1 MRARILSASA
11 GAGKTDQLAYKFVHD
26 VVKHFPTKPYLYRAI
41 LAVTF
46 TNKATEEM
54 KSRILEKLNELITK
68 PEGNDYMKDLK
79 RDLGL
84 QQEEIIKRAKQIQ
97 TSILHDYS
105 RFTILTIDKFFQRI
119 LRAFIKELGIDLN
132 YNIELDTSS
141 VLTKCTD
148 SLIEDISTNEELEK
162 WIYEFAQECNDEG
175 KDWDI
180 RKIINELGEEIFKE
194 GNKETIEESMPKA
207 ELRKVIAEGEKR
219 VKEITDSLTAM
230 GAEALEIIANAGL
243 EVSDFSRKS
252 QGGAGYFENFAAG
265 QFSRPNSYQIAA
277 LESPDKW
284 ITADTKKNKAL
295 KAQLDAAVAK
305 LHPMLVK
312 MYETFIANE
321 KLLTT
326 LPCVKKT
333 YRSFALLHDIYN
345 KVKEQCDSEGMMLLP
360 ETKYILSR
368 FIAGNDAPF
377 IYEKIGNRF
386 ERYMIDE
393 FQDTSAQEWG
403 NFLPLLQNAMA
414 QAEDESVLIVGDVKQ
429 SIYRW
434 RGGDWSIL
442 NGGVQGDLGKENTFT
457 KPMQENW
464 RSLPQIVEFN
474 NEMIGEIVKHHSDE
488 LDAELESAAKNGQ
501 ISENCKEN
509 LTGML
514 ANAYTDHTQTSMKSS
529 EERGYVRIDFYNKD
543 EQLPIIKCIESAIA
557 RGYQYKDILIL
568 CRGKSTIKKVA
579 DILLEYKQQ
588 NNDFNI
594 MTQEALIV
602 GKALISQFVI
612 AVLRL
617 SQNRADNLSLAII
630 NSYLQRPYNQP
641 LSQEDGDLVAGISQ
655 LTPEEAFERI
665 VKHFK
670 LNEHRGEL
678 AYLQAVHEQII
689 NFCAMK
695 IVDIQ
700 LFLKEWD
707 EKGFEK
713 SLSVEMSDN
722 TIEVT
727 TIHKA
732 KGLERKVVILPCD
745 WGLNPYAGEVVW
757 SSPAEGDD
765 ISNVGRFPVKYNN
778 DTMSKSF
785 FADDYYRER
794 IYSHIDNINIL
805 YVALTRASEEMY
817 LFVPSYSKSKDFEE
831 NNVSK
836 LVWERAVAN
845 KFPTLKGEIKE
856 GDYSLQYVEYGTP
869 IKQAKA
875 KQKESKVENVLVDC
889 YPTAITKMS
898 LRLSEQRYFEDAE
911 TSITPRNMGIE
922 MHSILSQAKN
932 IDDIT
937 QRIDSSFEAGRL
949 SAEQRDELKQVVERE
964 FQREQVKEWFTEW
977 DVVRNENDILISRAD
992 ESRDEK
998 TGTLR
1003 PDRVMIRGERA
1014 VVVDYKF
1021 GLKQY
1026 ESHRKKMADY
1036 MQLLKQMGYAEV
1048 EGYVWY
1054 LSMGEIVRV

>member
-1 MRARILSASA
+1 MRAKILSASA
-11 GAGKTDQLAYKFVHD
+11 GAGKTYQLAYKFVHD

-54 KSRILEKLNELITK
+54 KSRILEKLNELITN
-68 PEGNDYMKDLK
+68 PAGSDYMKDLQ

-84 QQEEIIKRAKQIQ
+84 SQDEIIRRATQIQ
-97 TSILHDYS
+97 TNILHDYS

-141 VLTKCTD
+141 VLTKSTD
-148 SLIEDISTNEELEK
+148 SLIEDISTNEELER
-162 WIYEFAQECNDEG
+162 WIYEFAQECNEEG

-180 RKIINELGEEIFKE
+180 RKSINDLGEEIFKE
-194 GNKETIEESMPKA
+194 GNKQTILDAKSKD
-207 ELRKVIAEGEKR
+207 ELRDIIISSEKR
-219 VKEITDSLTAM
+219 VQEITDTLTSLGKRAM
-230 GAEALEIIANAGL
+230 EIIATAGL
-243 EVSDFSRKS
+243 TIADFNNTNK
-252 QGGAGYFENFAAG
+252 GVAGYFSSFAEG
-265 QFSRPNSYQIAA
+265 TFKRPNTYQTKAMQ
-277 LESPDKW
+277 STDKW
-284 ITADTKKNKAL
+284 ASGSCKCVQQVNATAK
-295 KAQLDAAVAK
+295 V
-305 LHPMLVK
+305 LHPLLVK
-312 MYETFIANE
+312 MYNTYDANE
-321 KLLTT
+321 KILNT
-326 LPCVKKT
+326 LPCIKKT
-333 YRSFALLHDIYN
+333 YRSFALLHDIYT
-345 KVKEQCDSEGMMLLP
+345 KVQEQCDSEGMMLLP

-368 FIAGNDAPF
+368 FITGSDTPF

-393 FQDTSAQEWG
+393 FQDTSSKEWE
-403 NFLPLLQNAMA
+403 NFVPLLQNAMA

-434 RGGDWSIL
+434 RGGDWRIL
-442 NGGVQGDLGKENTFT
+442 NNGVQASLGEENTTT
-457 KPMQENW
+457 KPMKENY
-464 RSLPQIVEFN
+464 RSLPNIVDFN
-474 NEMIGEIVKHHSDE
+474 NEMIGKIVEHHSEE
-488 LDAELESAAKNGQ
+488 LDKELAKAAKSEQISAACAEELQ
-501 ISENCKEN
+501 
-509 LTGML
+509 GML
-514 ANAYTDHTQTSMKSS
+514 AKAYTDHDQEAKKSG
-529 EERGYVRIDFYNKD
+529 EERGYIRVDFYSKN
-543 EQLPIIKCIESAIA
+543 EQPPIIKCIESAIA

-568 CRGKSTIKKVA
+568 CRGKATIKSVA

-602 GKALISQFVI
+602 GKAAISQFVI

-617 SQNRADNLSLAII
+617 SQNHADNLSRAVI
-630 NSYLQRPYNQP
+630 NSYLKRQYNAP
-641 LSQEDGDLVAGISQ
+641 LPEADIEMVASISQ

-665 VKHFK
+665 VKHYR

-689 NFCAMK
+689 NFCATK
-695 IVDIQ
+695 IADIQ

-707 EKGFEK
+707 EKGVEK

-732 KGLERKVVILPCD
+732 KGLQRKVVIVPCD
-745 WGLNPYAGEVVW
+745 WGLNPYGGEVVW
-757 SSPAEGDD
+757 ASPAESDD
-765 ISNVGRFPVKYNN
+765 IAQVGRFPIKYG
-778 DTMSKSF
+778 DEMATSH
-785 FADDYYRER
+785 FADDYYREK

-805 YVALTRASEEMY
+805 YVALTRAEEELY
-817 LFVPSYSKSKDFEE
+817 LFVPSYTKNKDFVE
-831 NNVSK
+831 NNVGK
-836 LVWERAVAN
+836 LVWERVVAN
-845 KFPTLKGEIKE
+845 ALPTMKSEVKE
-856 GDYSLQYVEYGTP
+856 GDYSLKYAEYGTP

-875 KQKESKVENVLVDC
+875 KKEESKVENILVDC
-889 YPTAITKMS
+889 YPTAITKMA
-898 LRLSEQRYFEDAE
+898 LRLSEQRYFEEAE
-911 TSITPRNMGIE
+911 TSLTPRNMGIE
-922 MHSILSQAKN
+922 MHAILSQAVDA
-932 IDDIT
+932 DDIT
-937 QRIDSSFEAGRL
+937 WRIDHSFEAGRL
-949 SAEQRDELKQVVERE
+949 SAEQRDELKQVVARE

-992 ESRDEK
+992 ASRDDK

-1003 PDRVMIRGERA
+1003 PDRVMIRGNRA

-1021 GLKQY
+1021 GMKQY
-1026 ESHRKKMADY
+1026 ESHRRKMADY

-1048 EGYVWY
+1048 DGYVWY

>member
-1 MRARILSASA
+1 MRAKILSASA
-11 GAGKTDQLAYKFVHD
+11 GAGKTYQLAYKFVHD

-54 KSRILEKLNELITK
+54 KSRILTKLNELITK

-105 RFTILTIDKFFQRI
+105 RFTILTIDTFFQRI

-132 YNIELDTSS
+132 YNIELDISS

-180 RKIINELGEEIFKE
+180 RKIINELGKEIFKE
-194 GNKETIEESMPKA
+194 GNKQTITKA
-207 ELRKVIAEGEKR
+207 KSKEQLREILNASNKKLDVIYKNLSTLAKQ
-219 VKEITDSLTAM
+219 
-230 GAEALEIIANAGL
+230 ALEIIDNAGL
-243 EVSDFSRKS
+243 SMSDFNQKS
-252 QGGAGYFENFAAG
+252 KSPVGLFTKLATGNITKPTDTHRGFLDSTNEWCPSKAKDPIRQSISAITPQLHEILKEICKKYDD
-265 QFSRPNSYQIAA
+265 SHKLNSTIQVI
-277 LESPDKW
+277 K
-284 ITADTKKNKAL
+284 
-295 KAQLDAAVAK
+295 Q
-305 LHPMLVK
+305 
-312 MYETFIANE
+312 
-321 KLLTT
+321 
-326 LPCVKKT
+326 T
-333 YRSFALLHDIYN
+333 YRSYALLKDIYT
-345 KVKEQCDSEGMMLLP
+345 KVQEQCDSEGMMLLP

-368 FIAGNDAPF
+368 FITGSDTPF

-434 RGGDWSIL
+434 RGGDWRIL
-442 NGGVQGDLGKENTFT
+442 NKGVQDDLGKENTFT
-457 KPMQENW
+457 KSMQENW

-474 NEMIGEIVKHHSDE
+474 NEMIGEIVKHHNDE
-488 LDAELESAAKNGQ
+488 LDAELKSAAENGQ
-501 ISENCKEN
+501 ISEGCKTD

-514 ANAYTDHTQTSMKSS
+514 AKAYTDHTQTSMKSS
-529 EERGYVRIDFYNKD
+529 EERGYVRIDLYDKN
-543 EQLPIIKCIESAIA
+543 EQAPIVKCIESAIS
-557 RGYQYKDILIL
+557 RGYKYKDILIL
-568 CRGKSTIKKVA
+568 CRGNDTIKEIA

-602 GKALISQFVI
+602 GKAAISQFVI

-617 SQNRADNLSLAII
+617 SQNHADNLSRAVI
-630 NSYLQRPYNQP
+630 NSYLKRQYNAP
-641 LSQEDGDLVAGISQ
+641 LPEADIEMVASISQ

-665 VKHFK
+665 VKHYR

-689 NFCAMK
+689 NFCATK
-695 IVDIQ
+695 IADIQ

-707 EKGFEK
+707 EKGVEK

-732 KGLERKVVILPCD
+732 KGLERKVVIIPCLWSLD
-745 WGLNPYAGEVVW
+745 PKRGSYVW
-757 SSPAEGDD
+757 APPAEGND
-765 ISNVGRFPVKYNN
+765 ISNIGNFPIKYKEEIK
-778 DTMSKSF
+778 DSYFSDKF
-785 FADDYYRER
+785 LQEKV
-794 IYSHIDNINIL
+794 YSHVDHINLL
-805 YVALTRASEEMY
+805 YVALTRACEEMY
-817 LFVPSYSKSKDFEE
+817 LLIPSYDRKDTPVED
-831 NNVSK
+831 NVGK
-836 LVWERAVAN
+836 LVWERVVAN
-845 KFPTLKGEIKE
+845 ALPTMKCEVKE
-856 GDYSLQYVEYGTP
+856 GDYSLKYAEYGTP

-875 KQKESKVENVLVDC
+875 KKEVSKVENILVDC
-889 YPTAITKMS
+889 YPTAITKMA
-898 LRLSEQRYFEDAE
+898 LRLSEQRYFEEAE
-911 TSITPRNMGIE
+911 TSLTPRNMGIE
-922 MHSILSQAKN
+922 MHAILSQAVDA
-932 IDDIT
+932 DDIT
-937 QRIDSSFEAGRL
+937 WRIDHSFEAGRL

-992 ESRDEK
+992 ASRDDK

-1003 PDRVMIRGERA
+1003 PDRVMIRGNRA

-1021 GLKQY
+1021 GMKQY
-1026 ESHRKKMADY
+1026 ESHRRKMADY
-1036 MQLLKQMGYAEV
+1036 MLLLKQMGYAEV